1 MQYLKVVLTAE
12 RLVYMSM
19 RFKCITCLTSANG
32 KRQEYQYE
40 KQFFQALS
48 LCLVEPGEKRKEKS
62 KKKKQEMINDGWNG
76 EENLFLMYV

>member
-19 RFKCITCLTSANG
+19 RFKCIMCLTSANG

-40 KQFFQALS
+40 KQFFLALS
-48 LCLVEPGEKRKEKS
+48 LCLVEPGEGKEKKRV
-62 KKKKQEMINDGWNG
+62 KKKRGNDQ
-76 EENLFLMYV
+76 